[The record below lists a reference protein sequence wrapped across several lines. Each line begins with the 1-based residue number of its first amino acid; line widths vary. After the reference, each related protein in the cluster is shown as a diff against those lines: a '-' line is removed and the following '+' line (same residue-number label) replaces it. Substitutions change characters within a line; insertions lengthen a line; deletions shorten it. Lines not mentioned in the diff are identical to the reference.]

1 MRMPVHLAPV
11 LVEERKLWEGRKELT
26 WMKKKRDGSG
36 REEVFLQQIHSR
48 AQTIGIQLKR
58 EHITE

>member
-26 WMKKKRDGSG
+26 WMKKKRDVVGG
-36 REEVFLQQIHSR
+36 
-48 AQTIGIQLKR
+48 KR
-58 EHITE
+58 SFYSKFTVEHRP